1 MTKKKSIVLFVAIF
15 ALLILGLVAVY
26 VYKNVNE
33 KPPVVVDQ
41 SSASTQPS
49 EPVAVVPNTIKSSML
64 QGVDAIHWAKG
75 TVEVVKA
82 ADGAK
87 LAFKDDFEVAQG
99 PDLFVYLSPNLAGQE
114 LGEFASLGNLKATK
128 GLQEYVLPENYQDYK
143 TVVIWCRAFSVA
155 FATADI
161 QLNA

>member
-1 MTKKKSIVLFVAIF
+1 MTKKKSIILSISIFV
-15 ALLILGLVAVY
+15 LLILGLVAVY
-26 VYKNVNE
+26 VYKNINE
-33 KPPVVVDQ
+33 KPPVVVSQ
-41 SSASTQPS
+41 SPASTQPS
-49 EPVAVVPNTIKSSML
+49 EPVAVVPTTVSLSMF

-99 PDLFVYLSPNLAGQE
+99 PDLFVYLSPNPAGQE

-128 GLQEYVLPENYQDYK
+128 GLQEYVLPENYKDYK
-143 TVVIWCRAFSVA
+143 TVVIWCRAFSVT

-161 QLNA
+161 QTNL